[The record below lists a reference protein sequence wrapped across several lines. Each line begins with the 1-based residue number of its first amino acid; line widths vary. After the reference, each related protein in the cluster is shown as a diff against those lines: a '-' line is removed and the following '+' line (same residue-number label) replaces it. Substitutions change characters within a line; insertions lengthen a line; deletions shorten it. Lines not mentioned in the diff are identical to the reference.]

1 MADNQDLI
9 DYFSKLP
16 EGERKGP
23 ASEATLQ
30 KLFEVMSG
38 TKGLGQT
45 LKEDKKNMEESIKTL
60 KKKTEAEDDAIDT
73 LNDFVYTL
81 RKNHRGLYTLGVGM
95 SGLASQVI
103 DLRAGVGDFANTI
116 DEMAD
121 KSGNQYIKIV
131 TAAFKKLAYMVD
143 VQVDNFKTMSE
154 VGIQF
159 SEGLFTTRELALRA
173 GLTLDAF
180 SNAVATSADTLAILG
195 GSVRAGTER
204 FSSIS
209 NMLQKD
215 FRVQAAG
222 LGMTFEETTG
232 LLTDYLDIQTTI
244 GRSQF
249 MTNRQLN
256 AGAQEFIMQLD
267 TLSAITG
274 KQRKMIAEQVK
285 QDMMETRIQGILQSL
300 EGSMVPGVQEILGS

>member
-81 RKNHRGLYTLGVGM
+81 RKNHRGLYTLGIGM

-232 LLTDYLDIQTTI
+232 L
-244 GRSQF
+244 
-249 MTNRQLN
+249 
-256 AGAQEFIMQLD
+256 
-267 TLSAITG
+267 
-274 KQRKMIAEQVK
+274 
-285 QDMMETRIQGILQSL
+285 
-300 EGSMVPGVQEILGS
+300 